1 MPPVWRNLTRRRR
14 RPQSPARC
22 LATPVE
28 QPMTDYATLDAV
40 KARLELDDDEDDDQ
54 LTSLVGQVNDWLDGA
69 LECAVGPSAAS
80 QLILDGSSAR
90 ADGRMLFVRHGV
102 RTITE
107 VATGAV

>member
-1 MPPVWRNLTRRRR
+1 
-14 RPQSPARC
+14 
-22 LATPVE
+22 
-28 QPMTDYATLDAV
+28 MTDYATLDAV
-40 KARLELDDDEDDDQ
+40 KARLEHDDDEDDEQ

-80 QLILDGSSAR
+80 QLIVDGSSAR

-107 VATGAV
+107 VATGAAGTFTAPVSYTHLTLPTKA